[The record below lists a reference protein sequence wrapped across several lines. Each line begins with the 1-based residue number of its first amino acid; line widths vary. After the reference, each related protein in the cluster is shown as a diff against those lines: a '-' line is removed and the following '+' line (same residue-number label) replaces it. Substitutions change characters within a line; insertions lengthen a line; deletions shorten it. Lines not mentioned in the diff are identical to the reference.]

1 MDHAAPEFAWPLNSA
16 VLADALGALE
26 APAYVL
32 DCEGVIRWQ
41 NRHSVE
47 ALGETLG
54 TKFTR
59 FIPPEQ
65 LHRVRTEFAKKIIG
79 AVDATTQ
86 QLTADS
92 PKHGR
97 IAMEVRSSP
106 LRVDGRVVGILAIVW
121 QYTPRTTETSDVAAS
136 LRLDPLTPRQHE
148 VLRLLHRGAS
158 TRDIAT
164 TLGIADETARNHIRS
179 LLRKLGVHSRLE
191 AVAVASEAGI
201 L

>member
-1 MDHAAPEFAWPLNSA
+1 

-26 APAYVL
+26 APAYML
-32 DCEGVIRWQ
+32 DPDGVIRWQ

-65 LHRVRTEFAKKIIG
+65 LHRVRNEFAKKVIG
-79 AVDATTQ
+79 AVESTTQ
-86 QLTADS
+86 QLTAFS

-97 IAMEVRSSP
+97 VAIEVRSAP

-121 QYTPRTTETSDVAAS
+121 RYTPTSAETCSVAAS
-136 LRLDPLTPRQHE
+136 LQLDRLTPRQHE

-158 TRDIAT
+158 TREIAT

-191 AVAVASEAGI
+191 AVAVASEAG
-201 L
+201 LL